1 MSEHLCTCGTVMF
14 YDQENDQHVC
24 FPCAHK
30 EAVRLHEV
38 EVARDAIVEAADKW
52 RTTIADCDENDDI
65 GECIWLVQD
74 RYEAARAVVTAV
86 DHWRKLKGGA

>member
-38 EVARDAIVEAADKW
+38 EVARDAIVDAADKQESAFEGDKSD
-52 RTTIADCDENDDI
+52 ADYANTCRVTE
-65 GECIWLVQD
+65 ERV
-74 RYEAARAVVTAV
+74 RA
-86 DHWRKLKGGA
+86 WRKLKGM